1 MLSSLLP
8 EIAMEFN
15 TIDEAWMFWIR
26 YGGQKGFEVGKR
38 YRNERKSDG
47 NLSRA
52 YHKNKMPALLFKLD
66 IAKAFDSVSWE
77 YLLELLEKRGFS
89 VRWRN
94 WIFLILASSSSSVML
109 NGVPGPFF
117 HHERGLR
124 QGDPLS
130 PYLFILAIDT
140 LHRLF
145 VLATEEGELTELRG
159 RHASIRLSLY
169 ADDAALFLN
178 PRKEEV
184 DTTLKILEH
193 FGEAT
198 GLKVNLTKSL
208 VAAIRCT
215 ELDLQSILSNFS

>member
-1 MLSSLLP
+1 
-8 EIAMEFN
+8 
-15 TIDEAWMFWIR
+15 
-26 YGGQKGFEVGKR
+26 
-38 YRNERKSDG
+38 
-47 NLSRA
+47 
-52 YHKNKMPALLFKLD
+52 MPALLFKLD

-169 ADDAALFLN
+169 GDDAALFLN